1 MLYRTVDENGDMMPI
16 RKKSELSS
24 GADAVALAV
33 DARLAMLYGEWWEDR
48 SLGFKVP
55 RFLALTVR
63 THKANMLARY
73 IGKYISATKGVTGL
87 IGTQFYVSPNPGHE
101 MEFSTT
107 ILTKEGTTSV
117 EVTED
122 GILRAVY

>member
-1 MLYRTVDENGDMMPI
+1 MKYRTVDQNGDMMPI
-16 RKKSELSS
+16 QKASQLSE

-48 SLGFKVP
+48 RLGFRVP
-55 RFLALTVR
+55 RALARTVWSN
-63 THKANMLARY
+63 KYGLLARY
-73 IGKYISATKGVTGL
+73 IAGFIARTEGVTGVANTKTTMN
-87 IGTQFYVSPNPGHE
+87 GRE
-101 MEFSTT
+101 MLFSCN
-107 ILTKEGTTSV
+107 ILTNEGPTRL